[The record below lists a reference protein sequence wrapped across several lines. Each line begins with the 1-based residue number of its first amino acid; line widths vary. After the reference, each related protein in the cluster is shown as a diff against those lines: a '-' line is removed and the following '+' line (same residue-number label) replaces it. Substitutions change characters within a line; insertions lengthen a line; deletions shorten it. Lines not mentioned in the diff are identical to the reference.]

1 MKLYFTPVLMVYQKN
16 EFGDGTLQRFE
27 GNGVITIQTIA
38 ITFSTNKIKGTLQ
51 KVIVLAFH

>member
-1 MKLYFTPVLMVYQKN
+1 MN
-16 EFGDGTLQRFE
+16 FGDGALQKFE

-51 KVIVLAFH
+51 KVIVLAFLMITIE